1 MTKSD
6 EPVGVDAPKWL
17 RNGVYIMGFVLV
29 ALFLVLVITIGYKA
43 SRYSPAQVEGEKSEI
58 KTLGL
63 GLPPDQQFKDV
74 TLNGDRLMVNTG
86 KTIYVIDVPTQRIIL
101 RVNGQQD

>member
-29 ALFLVLVITIGYKA
+29 ALFLALVVTIGYKA
-43 SRYSPAQVEGEKSEI
+43 SRYSPAIVEGEKAE
-58 KTLGL
+58 TRTMGL

-74 TLNGDRLMVNTG
+74 TLNGDRLTVNTG
-86 KTIYVIDVPTQRIIL
+86 KTIYVIDVPTQRVIL